1 MKSMFTA
8 LGAVG
13 AAFAASLCCSGP
25 LLYVAFGI
33 GGAGLASTFEPLRP
47 WLLGLI
53 AILLGLGFYSVYGPG
68 PRCAPDGDA
77 AKRLQRRKLM
87 LWTGTILALVFA
99 TFPTWS
105 TWVL

>member
-1 MKSMFTA
+1 MKSLFSS

-33 GGAGLASTFEPLRP
+33 GGAGLASTFEPFRP
-47 WLLGLI
+47 YLIGLT

-68 PRCAPDGDA
+68 PHCAPDGDA
-77 AKRLQRRKLM
+77 ARRIRRRKAM
-87 LWTGTILALVFA
+87 LWAGAILALVFV

-105 TWVL
+105 TWIL

>member
-1 MKSMFTA
+1 MKAMFTA
-8 LGAVG
+8 PGAVG

-47 WLLGLI
+47 WLLGLT
-53 AILLGLGFYSVYGPG
+53 AILLGLGFHSVYGPG
-68 PRCAPDGDA
+68 PRCAADGDA
-77 AKRLQRRKLM
+77 TKRLRRRKLM

-105 TWVL
+105 TWIL